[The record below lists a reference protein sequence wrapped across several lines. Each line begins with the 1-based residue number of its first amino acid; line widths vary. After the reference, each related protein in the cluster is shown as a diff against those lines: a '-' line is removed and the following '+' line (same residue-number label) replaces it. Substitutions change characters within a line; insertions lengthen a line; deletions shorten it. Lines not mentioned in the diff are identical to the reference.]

1 MTYSIHITAA
11 AERDMAN
18 ASDHIEFVLK
28 NPKAA
33 DDLLDEAEL
42 KINALASFP
51 GKFPLVDDPLLALW
65 GIRFTQV
72 KNYLAF
78 YVVSEEEK
86 KVTIVRFLYG
96 KSNWRLILKRCK
108 ICC

>member
-1 MTYSIHITAA
+1 MNYSIHITAA

-18 ASDHIEFVLK
+18 ASDHIDFVLK

-33 DDLLDEAEL
+33 DDLLNEAEI

-51 GKFPLVDDPLLALW
+51 GKFPLVDDPLLASW
-65 GIRFTQV
+65 KIRFVQI

-78 YVVSEEEK
+78 YVISEEEQK
-86 KVTIVRFLYG
+86 IIIIRFLYE
-96 KSNWRLILKRCK
+96 KSNWSSILKQGYPL
-108 ICC
+108 I

>member
-33 DDLLDEAEL
+33 DD
-42 KINALASFP
+42 
-51 GKFPLVDDPLLALW
+51 PLLSSW
-65 GIRFTQV
+65 GIRYTQI
-72 KNYLAF
+72 KNY
-78 YVVSEEEK
+78 
-86 KVTIVRFLYG
+86 
-96 KSNWRLILKRCK
+96 
-108 ICC
+108 